1 MVGLKVDLKE
11 EMNFLILLR
20 THREERGLKVAIK
33 CSPNVSW
40 NSSPANFLAPTEEIG
55 NGGQRTTRRREKIMG
70 YGAPTQRTPEFE
82 WSSLCFSDVWRQ
94 RGKACAGRSVLA
106 VADAGH
112 RAPCDLADRGH
123 EWHSRCFRR
132 FSRLHPKLQLI
143 PDQRAT
149 CGNDCSSA
157 VDGAG
162 RHTSS

>member
-1 MVGLKVDLKE
+1 MVGLKE
-11 EMNFLILLR
+11 EAKFLILPR

-33 CSPNVSW
+33 CSSNVSW
-40 NSSPANFLAPTEEIG
+40 NSSPANSLAPTEEIG
-55 NGGQRTTRRREKIMG
+55 NGGQRTTRRRKKIMG
-70 YGAPTQRTPEFE
+70 YRAPTQRTPEFE
-82 WSSLCFSDVWRQ
+82 WSSLCFSDVWRR
-94 RGKACAGRSVLA
+94 RGKALRVARFWRWQTQAIALIAIWPAGV
-106 VADAGH
+106 
-112 RAPCDLADRGH
+112 H

-162 RHTSS
+162 RHTRSQR